1 MENVIMRIYACRG
14 RQQLR
19 ALVSSVVLMT
29 VAVLAGTLTVA
40 AQAPTGSQKQAVVS
54 VQGMQCPFCAYG
66 IKKHL
71 AKLPGVT
78 RVDVELAKNQA
89 IVTFAPAAN
98 VTDAQIQQAIR
109 KAGFT
114 PGKIEWQSVG
124 EGKKTTGAHAAERRH
139 DCVGC
144 EAKLKTRE
152 A

>member
-1 MENVIMRIYACRG
+1 MAKVIMRINAYPG
-14 RQQLR
+14 RQPLR
-19 ALVSSVVLMT
+19 AFVIRTLVMMALGL
-29 VAVLAGTLTVA
+29 LAGTVDTM
-40 AQAPTGSQKQAVVS
+40 AQTPEGDQKQAAVS

-89 IVTFAPAAN
+89 IVTVAPDAK

-114 PGKIEWQSVG
+114 PGKIEWRSVG
-124 EGKKTTGAHAAERRH
+124 RQETTTEAQTEDAAASSASRS
-139 DCVGC
+139 
-144 EAKLKTRE
+144 
-152 A
+152 

>member
-1 MENVIMRIYACRG
+1 MRINAYRE

-19 ALVSSVVLMT
+19 MLVGSVILMA
-29 VAVLAGTLTVA
+29 VAVLAATLTVA
-40 AQAPTGSQKQAVVS
+40 AQAPAGSQKQAVVT

-89 IVTFAPAAN
+89 IVTFASDAK

-114 PGKIEWQSVG
+114 PGKIEWQ
-124 EGKKTTGAHAAERRH
+124 
-139 DCVGC
+139 
-144 EAKLKTRE
+144 
-152 A
+152 